1 MITFKTHAPKGLPL
15 NRIFLLTIL
24 ASLEL
29 PELIK
34 KAAPME
40 PTPHDYIIAIN
51 RMLLRSKRKKLA
63 NLSKDTVSD

>member
-1 MITFKTHAPKGLPL
+1 MITFKTYAPKGLPL

-29 PELIK
+29 PELIN
-34 KAAPME
+34 KAAPMK

>member
-1 MITFKTHAPKGLPL
+1 MITFKTYAPKGLPL

-24 ASLEL
+24 ASFEL

-51 RMLLRSKRKKLA
+51 RMLLRSKKKTLA
-63 NLSKDTVSD
+63 KLSKYIVSE